1 MNEDAELLRRYASEH
16 SESAFTELI
25 RRHVNLVYSAALRVA
40 GEDIHRA
47 EDVTQQVFA
56 ELARQTRRV
65 TKHPTLAGLLYTT
78 TRRMA
83 LYANRAQQRWQAREQ
98 EVNSMNE
105 LLR

>member
-47 EDVTQQVFA
+47 EREQSEGNVSPRDSVHDFIDGAVASRGHNFFITF
-56 ELARQTRRV
+56 R
-65 TKHPTLAGLLYTT
+65 G
-78 TRRMA
+78 RMA
-83 LYANRAQQRWQAREQ
+83 RHHFRFACA
-98 EVNSMNE
+98 
-105 LLR
+105 